1 MVRCPC
7 AIGFKQR
14 CTMLPTLALLSIPLF
29 IAQRACG
36 ELLTDPRQLRSTT
49 YDYVIIG
56 AGAAGSV
63 LASRLSEDPK
73 VSVLVVEA
81 GRSNNGTDVA
91 PIRIPFNAPAAG
103 AGSVFDWNYTTV
115 DQWSLNGDPEPYPR
129 GKVLG
134 GSTSTNFLVYT
145 RGSSDD
151 YDRIARIAG
160 DDSFRWEN
168 LKPYVLKH
176 NTMVASADG
185 HNTSGQFDPSWHGS
199 GPLHTSVAGYP
210 AVIDPLIVQTTQE
223 LPEEFPFN
231 LDMNSGNTLGIGWV
245 QSAIA
250 DGTRQSSA
258 VAYLWPALSRPNLH
272 VLINT
277 QVTRLLQTGRTGF
290 KPAFRSIEFTQG
302 PNARRFTATA
312 RREVIMSA
320 GAVGTPQI
328 LMLSG
333 IGDRRALSRLG
344 IKTIIHN
351 PDVGEHLQDHPFLP
365 LQWEVNSNETYDQL
379 SYQPEL
385 AAAALAEWNANHTGP
400 YSNNPV
406 MNLVGFLRVPDDNPL
421 WQNYTDPSAGPNTP
435 HYEIAFGNSF
445 VTTSTQAFPTSGGF
459 LTITPI
465 VVTPTSRG
473 YVRLATANPF
483 DHPLIDPAFFADEFD
498 MAVMVEA
505 VRASQRFVAA
515 SPWADYIIG
524 PYSDSAN
531 TTTTEGIV
539 EYVLQRTATC
549 RHPTGTAQIGKVING
564 DLTVKGISGVRVVDA
579 SIFPYVVSAHPQA
592 VLYTL
597 AEKMAD
603 DIKAAYQ

>member
-1 MVRCPC
+1 
-7 AIGFKQR
+7 
-14 CTMLPTLALLSIPLF
+14 MLPTLALLSIPLF

-231 LDMNSGNTLGIGWV
+231 LDMNSGNTLGI
-245 QSAIA
+245 
-250 DGTRQSSA
+250 
-258 VAYLWPALSRPNLH
+258 
-272 VLINT
+272 
-277 QVTRLLQTGRTGF
+277 
-290 KPAFRSIEFTQG
+290 
-302 PNARRFTATA
+302 
-312 RREVIMSA
+312 
-320 GAVGTPQI
+320 GTPQI

>member
-1 MVRCPC
+1 
-7 AIGFKQR
+7 
-14 CTMLPTLALLSIPLF
+14 MLPTLALLSIPLF
-29 IAQRACG
+29 VAQSAC
-36 ELLTDPRQLRSTT
+36 
-49 YDYVIIG
+49 

-63 LASRLSEDPK
+63 LASRLSEDPN

-115 DQWSLNGDPEPYPR
+115 DQWSLNGEPEPYPR

-185 HNTSGQFDPSWHGS
+185 HNTTGQFDPAWHGS

-210 AVIDPLIVQTTQE
+210 AVIDPLIIQTTQE

-245 QSAIA
+245 QSTIA
-250 DGTRQSSA
+250 EGTRQSSA

-277 QVTRLLQTGRTGF
+277 QVTRLLQTGRTGSR
-290 KPAFRSIEFTQG
+290 PAFRSIEFTQG

-333 IGDRRALSRLG
+333 IGDRRALTRLG
-344 IKTIIHN
+344 IRTIIHN

-445 VTTSTQAFPTSGGF
+445 VTTSTQVFPTSGGF

-483 DHPLIDPAFFADEFD
+483 DHPLIDPAFFADDFD

-539 EYVLQRTATC
+539 QYVLQRTATC

-564 DLTVKGISGVRVVDA
+564 DLTVKGISGVRIVDA